1 MSSFSPI
8 AAGSMPPTDP
18 WIDRLR
24 TELQRPLPG
33 LEAQQR
39 MAPTPSRGPY
49 FDPPPE
55 GARRAAVMILL
66 FPADE
71 GWRLPLIVRPTELSH
86 HGGQIGLPGGF
97 IEPGETEWQAALRE
111 LEEDLG
117 VPAKGIE
124 PLGQLSPLYVFVS
137 NNYVTPWVAAIDHVP
152 AFLMNAAEV
161 AEVLELPL
169 ANLFDTAQTGIFSR
183 ESEGIPQRVPYF
195 AFGSHRIWGATA
207 MILAEL
213 AAVANSLLKL

>member
-1 MSSFSPI
+1 MH
-8 AAGSMPPTDP
+8 PPDS
-18 WIDRLR
+18 WIDLLR
-24 TELQRPLPG
+24 AELQRPLPG
-33 LEAQQR
+33 LEAQRR
-39 MAPTPSRGPY
+39 MAPMPSRGPY

-55 GARRAAVMILL
+55 GARRAAVIILL
-66 FPADE
+66 YPADT
-71 GWRLPLIVRPTELSH
+71 GWRLPLIVRPAELAH

-97 IEPGETEWQAALRE
+97 IEPGETAWEAALRE
-111 LEEDLG
+111 LEEELG

-137 NNYVTPWVAAIDHVP
+137 NNYVTPWVAAIDHRP
-152 AFLMNAAEV
+152 AFLINAAEV

-169 ANLFDTAQTGIFSR
+169 ANLLDPAQNGVFWR
-183 ESEGIPQRVPYF
+183 EHEGIRQRVPYF

-213 AAVANSLLKL
+213 AAVAGASRS

>member
-1 MSSFSPI
+1 MPDSSPI
-8 AAGSMPPTDP
+8 LPGSIDPPDR
-18 WIDRLR
+18 WIDLLR

-33 LEAQQR
+33 LEAQRR

-66 FPADE
+66 YLAE
-71 GWRLPLIVRPTELSH
+71 GGWRLPLIVRPTDLSD

-97 IEPGETEWQAALRE
+97 VEPDETEWQAALRE
-111 LEEDLG
+111 LEEELG
-117 VPAKGIE
+117 VAANGIE
-124 PLGQLSPLYVFVS
+124 PLGQLSPLYVIVS
-137 NNYVTPWVAAIDHVP
+137 NNFVVPWVAAIARPP
-152 AFLMNAAEV
+152 AFRLNAAEV

-169 ANLFDTAQTGIFSR
+169 ANLLDAAQSGVFRR
-183 ESEGIPQRVPYF
+183 EHEGVEQHVPYI

-213 AAVANSLLKL
+213 AAVAGRIVPT

>member
-1 MSSFSPI
+1 MSGYSS
-8 AAGSMPPTDP
+8 SQVNSVDPPDR
-18 WIDRLR
+18 WIDLLR
-24 TELQRPLPG
+24 AELQRPLPG
-33 LEAQQR
+33 LEAQRR

-55 GARRAAVMILL
+55 GTRRAAVLILL
-66 FPADE
+66 YLAA
-71 GWRLPLIVRPTELSH
+71 GIWRLPLIVRPTELTH

-97 IEPGETEWQAALRE
+97 IEPGETEWEAALRE
-111 LEEDLG
+111 LEEELG

-124 PLGQLSPLYVFVS
+124 PLGRLSPLYVFVS
-137 NNYVTPWVAAIDHVP
+137 NNYVTPWVAAIDRAP
-152 AFLMNAAEV
+152 AFLLNAAEV

-169 ANLFDTAQTGIFSR
+169 ANLLDPAQTGVFWR
-183 ESEGIPQRVPYF
+183 ERDGIRQRVPYF

-213 AAVANSLLKL
+213 AAVAERLK

>member
-1 MSSFSPI
+1 M
-8 AAGSMPPTDP
+8 AGSSLSQADAIDP
-18 WIDRLR
+18 QDGLIDRLR
-24 TELQRPLPG
+24 AALQRPLPG
-33 LEAQQR
+33 LEAQRR

-66 FPADE
+66 YRANGD
-71 GWRLPLIVRPTELSH
+71 WRLPLIVRPMDLAH
-86 HGGQIGLPGGF
+86 HGGQIGLPGGL
-97 IEPGETEWQAALRE
+97 IEPGETDWQAALRE
-111 LEEDLG
+111 LEEELG

-124 PLGQLSPLYVFVS
+124 PLGRLSPLYVFVS
-137 NNYVTPWVAAIDHVP
+137 NNHVTPWVAAIDRLP
-152 AFLMNAAEV
+152 PFLMNAAEV

-169 ANLFDTAQTGIFSR
+169 AHLFDAAQTGVFSR
-183 ESEGIPQRVPYF
+183 EREGIPQRVPYF

-213 AAVANSLLKL
+213 AAVISARHS